1 MSSQMAHP
9 RGCIVIVIAFIWLS
23 TAVCFDSQIRCKFSL
38 IWITWGLRSPLGHLT
53 LAHVGSAI
61 RSGPPAKENYFGVGR
76 RTWTPDRPF
85 RCLNFHFLHLLFV
98 LFSRCYTTFSY
109 SFRYPGFPVYMIFLL
124 FQYQPTQSMLSLL
137 SLKYILEQLQRSYCI
152 HKLCTSECRTKTLE
166 LERVR

>member
-23 TAVCFDSQIRCKFSL
+23 SAVCFDSQIRCKFSL
-38 IWITWGLRSPLGHLT
+38 IWINWGLRSPLGHLT

-109 SFRYPGFPVYMIFLL
+109 SFRYPCFPVYMIFLPYTADIWYLSSRPGIRLVWTENL
-124 FQYQPTQSMLSLL
+124 FQLPCQSRSRQCY
-137 SLKYILEQLQRSYCI
+137 YINTRS
-152 HKLCTSECRTKTLE
+152 
-166 LERVR
+166 